1 MSNIDTADEKILKE
15 LSKDARVSYRA
26 LAQKLGLAIGTI
38 ASRVRRLESNG
49 VIKGYT
55 CIIDYE
61 RIGYDIVALIE
72 FTVSK
77 GRLEEVEKKI
87 SEKKNV
93 YGVYDVTGLTDSVIL
108 ARFRDRR
115 ELNSFVKDLLKMDY
129 IERTNTHVI
138 LNVVKEDYRAF

>member
-1 MSNIDTADEKILKE
+1 MSNIDIMDEKILKE
-15 LSKDARVSYRA
+15 LSKDARTSYRA

-38 ASRVRRLESNG
+38 ASRVRRLESSG
-49 VIKGYT
+49 VIKAYT
-55 CIIDYE
+55 CVIDYE
-61 RIGYDIVALIE
+61 KIGYDIVALIE

-115 ELNSFVKDLLKMDY
+115 ELNAFVKDLLRMEN

>member
-1 MSNIDTADEKILKE
+1 MDSTDEKILKE
-15 LSKDARVSYRA
+15 LSKDARTSYRA

-38 ASRVRRLESNG
+38 ASRVRRLESAG
-49 VIKGYT
+49 VIKSYT
-55 CIIDYE
+55 CVIDYE
-61 RIGYDIVALIE
+61 KIGYDIVALIE

-87 SEKKNV
+87 AEKKNV

-115 ELNSFVKDLLKMDY
+115 ELNAFVKDLLRMEN

>member
-1 MSNIDTADEKILKE
+1 MSNIDTVDEKILKE

-38 ASRVRRLESNG
+38 ASRVRRLEANG